1 MFAVAASPTA
11 AGMRRIDGYCPTQER
26 DHECRMHSP
35 CVLNVGRLGCSP
47 NRGGTHDQVDCIPP
61 MDAHSPKCSGGTG
74 ISPDCERGHAGCQP
88 GPSWECLGIHGLRRC
103 HGSRDGEI
111 GDAITFTF
119 SGDCLTPGGGA
130 DSDMANIVGPHDAAD
145 GIGYLGQPISSTGS
159 WSTWG
164 SYGSFGPNDW
174 YGTPGP
180 GPASSVTAVLLGIP
194 PAGVNSPINAGVPL
208 TPGDQ
213 IASFEVNNG
222 PPAGT
227 TIAIVWDGAPA
238 SAPDAQMPA
247 WLQSYGRSG
256 SQSCRPGWSPSW
268 AQWAVAA
275 TGGSVCNRTVFWNGS
290 AWMQSPSQGWGASDP
305 SQTTAWDGR

>member
-1 MFAVAASPTA
+1 MTRLTALPQWMRTRRSAVVALASVLTVSGAMLVASPAQAGNVSVSMACDAATVHVTA
-11 AGMRRIDGYCPTQER
+11 
-26 DHECRMHSP
+26 
-35 CVLNVGRLGCSP
+35 N
-47 NRGGTHDQVDCIPP
+47 
-61 MDAHSPKCSGGTG
+61 
-74 ISPDCERGHAGCQP
+74 
-88 GPSWECLGIHGLRRC
+88 
-103 HGSRDGEI
+103 I

-119 SGDCLTPGGGA
+119 SGDCLTPGGGG

-194 PAGVNSPINAGVPL
+194 PAGANSPINAGVPL

-247 WLQSYGRSG
+247 WLQSYGRSA